1 MTSRIDDDGA
11 DTLTI
16 GGDGFVVVVRA
27 SPFAEAYGASTVPV
41 CHLTRGVL
49 ESLAKLTLDRSAR
62 VVESRCPVAG
72 AEYRRF
78 EAHSE

>member
-1 MTSRIDDDGA
+1 
-11 DTLTI
+11 
-16 GGDGFVVVVRA
+16 
-27 SPFAEAYGASTVPV
+27 VPV